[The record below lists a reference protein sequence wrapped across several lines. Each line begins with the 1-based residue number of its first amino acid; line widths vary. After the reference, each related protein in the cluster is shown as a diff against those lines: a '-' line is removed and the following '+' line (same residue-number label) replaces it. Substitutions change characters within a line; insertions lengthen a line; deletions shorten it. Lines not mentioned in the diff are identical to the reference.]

1 MSMFKSLN
9 HKLLAAMFIA
19 GGADA
24 FLHPEPRAAKAA
36 DAGVPSAHSAAVL
49 NSALMI
55 IGGTLLALDIAP
67 RLAALLLAGTLIP
80 TTYVGHRFWE
90 EQNPGN
96 RKNQQ
101 IQFFKNLAMIGGLLE
116 VVFE

>member
-9 HKLLAAMFIA
+9 HKLLAAMFIS

-36 DAGVPSAHSAAVL
+36 NVGVPDAHSAAVL
-49 NSALMI
+49 NGALMLV
-55 IGGTLLALDIAP
+55 GGTLLALDIAP
-67 RLAALLLAGTLIP
+67 KLAALILAGTLIP

-90 EQNPGN
+90 EQNAGN

-101 IQFFKNLAMIGGLLE
+101 IHFLKNLAMIGGLLE
-116 VVFE
+116 VLFE

>member
-9 HKLLAAMFIA
+9 HKLLAAMFIL
-19 GGADA
+19 GGVDA

-36 DAGVPSAHSAAVL
+36 NAGVPSAHSAAVL
-49 NSALMI
+49 NAALMV

-80 TTYVGHRFWE
+80 TTYVGHPFWQE
-90 EQNPGN
+90 EDTAN
-96 RKNQQ
+96 RKNQRT
-101 IQFFKNLAMIGGLLE
+101 QFLKNLAMIGGLLE